1 MNRINLM
8 SPELAN
14 MIAAGEVIERPS
26 SVIKELVE
34 NSIDA
39 KATRIEVDIY
49 DVGRKLIR
57 VKDDGFGMSREDA
70 KLAFKRHA
78 SSKVK
83 SVYDLMR
90 ITSLGFRGEALPSI
104 ASVSNVILL
113 TSDGEEGTKICLSPS
128 KEMEVSDAA
137 LRKGTTF
144 EIRDL
149 FFNTP
154 ARMKY
159 LKSDKTENASSI
171 EVMEHLSMCY
181 SDVSFVLRI
190 DGKTIFETTGRGDLK
205 EVIALIYGK
214 EVAKKL
220 LEVSFEGEGY
230 SFSGY
235 IGEPSISYST
245 RYDIL
250 NFLNRRSVYVPKVQ
264 KAFIDAYKDY
274 LPPSR
279 YPFVAVN
286 FSVDYSLVDVNVHPT
301 KREVRLSIEEEVA
314 SNVYKEVKRSLLL
327 TRQSFVS
334 SSISGATLTLEQPT
348 LKEDDFANIFEENEK
363 KQPQEAFK
371 DVVTLF
377 DEFDKEEKEN
387 YIKDSL
393 IVEDDVSPRFE
404 SKTNFPSLTLIGQV
418 FDTYLLAQ
426 GEDGLYFIDQ
436 HAAAERINFEKC
448 EDDFNSSSS
457 RVVPLIPLVIELP
470 YSSLT
475 NYDKEHILA
484 LESLN
489 IYTSSFG
496 GNAIKVDE
504 IPSYLS
510 EEDDESV
517 LRDIILS
524 TLKGNKVDIASL
536 KRLSIASRACK
547 MSLKANRLL
556 TREEQL
562 RLLKNLA
569 KCRNPLN
576 CPHGRPTIV
585 KVSKYDLEKMF
596 KRTGF

>member
-113 TSDGEEGTKICLSPS
+113 TSDGEEGTKISLSPS

-181 SDVSFVLRI
+181 SDISFVLRI

-230 SFSGY
+230 SFNGY

-301 KREVRLSIEEEVA
+301 KREVRLSIEDEVA

-348 LKEDDFANIFEENEK
+348 LKEDDFVNIFEENEK

-377 DEFDKEEKEN
+377 DEFDKEENEN

>member
-1 MNRINLM
+1 M

-113 TSDGEEGTKICLSPS
+113 TSDGEEGTKIALSPS

-230 SFSGY
+230 SFKGY

-348 LKEDDFANIFEENEK
+348 LKEDDFVNIFEENEK

-371 DVVTLF
+371 DAVTLF
-377 DEFDKEEKEN
+377 DEFDKEENEN

>member
-190 DGKTIFETTGRGDLK
+190 DGKTIFETTGRRDLK

-279 YPFVAVN
+279 YPFVSVN

-377 DEFDKEEKEN
+377 DEFDKEENEN

-536 KRLSIASRACK
+536 KRLSIASKACK

>member
-286 FSVDYSLVDVNVHPT
+286 FFVDYSLVDVNVHPT

-334 SSISGATLTLEQPT
+334 SSISGATLTFEQPT

-377 DEFDKEEKEN
+377 DEFDKEENEN

>member
-230 SFSGY
+230 SFFGY

-348 LKEDDFANIFEENEK
+348 LKEDDFVNIFEENEK

-393 IVEDDVSPRFE
+393 IIEDDVSPRFE

-426 GEDGLYFIDQ
+426 GDDGLYFIDQ

-457 RVVPLIPLVIELP
+457 RVVPLIPLIIELP

>member
-113 TSDGEEGTKICLSPS
+113 TSDGEEGTKIALSPS

-230 SFSGY
+230 SFKGY

-348 LKEDDFANIFEENEK
+348 LKEDDFVNIFEENEK

-371 DVVTLF
+371 DAVTLF
-377 DEFDKEEKEN
+377 DEFDKEENEN

-393 IVEDDVSPRFE
+393 IIEDDVSPRFE

-457 RVVPLIPLVIELP
+457 RVVPLIPLIIELP

>member
-159 LKSDKTENASSI
+159 LKSDKTENSSSI

-286 FSVDYSLVDVNVHPT
+286 FFVDYSLVDVNVHPT

-334 SSISGATLTLEQPT
+334 SSISGATLTFEQPT

-377 DEFDKEEKEN
+377 DEFDKEENESH
-387 YIKDSL
+387 IKDSL

>member
-1 MNRINLM
+1 M

-113 TSDGEEGTKICLSPS
+113 TSDGEEGTKIALSPS

-377 DEFDKEEKEN
+377 DEFDKEENEN

>member
-113 TSDGEEGTKICLSPS
+113 TSDGEEGTKIALSPS

-230 SFSGY
+230 SFYGY

-314 SNVYKEVKRSLLL
+314 SNVYKEVKKSLLL

>member
-113 TSDGEEGTKICLSPS
+113 TSDGEEGTKISLSPS

-301 KREVRLSIEEEVA
+301 KREVRLSIEEDVA

-348 LKEDDFANIFEENEK
+348 LKENDFTNIFEENEK

-377 DEFDKEEKEN
+377 DEFDKEENESH
-387 YIKDSL
+387 IKDSL

>member
-1 MNRINLM
+1 M

-113 TSDGEEGTKICLSPS
+113 TSDGEEGTKIALSPS

-377 DEFDKEEKEN
+377 DEFDKEENEN

-562 RLLKNLA
+562 RLLRNLA

>member
-1 MNRINLM
+1 M

-377 DEFDKEEKEN
+377 DEFDKEENEN

-426 GEDGLYFIDQ
+426 GDDGLYFIDQ

>member
-1 MNRINLM
+1 M

-49 DVGRKLIR
+49 DVGRKLIK

-113 TSDGEEGTKICLSPS
+113 TSDGEEGTKIVLSPS

-181 SDVSFVLRI
+181 SDVSFILRI

-348 LKEDDFANIFEENEK
+348 LKEDDFVNIFEENEK

-377 DEFDKEEKEN
+377 DEFDKEENESH
-387 YIKDSL
+387 IKDSL
-393 IVEDDVSPRFE
+393 IIEDDVSPRFE

>member
-113 TSDGEEGTKICLSPS
+113 TSDGEEGTKIVLSPS

-279 YPFVAVN
+279 YPFVSVN

-348 LKEDDFANIFEENEK
+348 LKENDFTNIFEENEK

-536 KRLSIASRACK
+536 KRLSIASKACK

>member
-393 IVEDDVSPRFE
+393 IIEDDVSPRFE

-536 KRLSIASRACK
+536 KRLSIASKACK

>member
-113 TSDGEEGTKICLSPS
+113 TSDGEEGTKISLSPS

-348 LKEDDFANIFEENEK
+348 LKEDDFVNLFEENEK

-377 DEFDKEEKEN
+377 DEFDKEENEN

>member
-49 DVGRKLIR
+49 DVGRKLIK

-113 TSDGEEGTKICLSPS
+113 TSDGEEGTKIVLSPS

-348 LKEDDFANIFEENEK
+348 LKEDDFVNIFEENEK

-377 DEFDKEEKEN
+377 DEFDKEENEN

-393 IVEDDVSPRFE
+393 IIEDDVSPRFE

>member
-1 MNRINLM
+1 M

-348 LKEDDFANIFEENEK
+348 IKEDDFVNIFEENEK

-377 DEFDKEEKEN
+377 DEFDKEENESH
-387 YIKDSL
+387 IKDSL

>member
-1 MNRINLM
+1 M

-113 TSDGEEGTKICLSPS
+113 TSDGEEGTKIVLSPS

-348 LKEDDFANIFEENEK
+348 LKENDFTNIFEENEK

-377 DEFDKEEKEN
+377 DEFDKEENESH
-387 YIKDSL
+387 IKDSL

>member
-348 LKEDDFANIFEENEK
+348 LKENDFTNIFEENEK

-377 DEFDKEEKEN
+377 DEFDKEENEN

>member
-1 MNRINLM
+1 M

-377 DEFDKEEKEN
+377 DEFDKEENEN
-387 YIKDSL
+387 HIKDSL

-457 RVVPLIPLVIELP
+457 RVIPLIPLVIELP

>member
-39 KATRIEVDIY
+39 KATRIEVDSY

-113 TSDGEEGTKICLSPS
+113 TSDGEEGTKIVLSPS

-348 LKEDDFANIFEENEK
+348 LKEDDFVNIFEENEK

-377 DEFDKEEKEN
+377 DEFDKEENEN

-510 EEDDESV
+510 EEDDESD

>member
-1 MNRINLM
+1 M

-314 SNVYKEVKRSLLL
+314 SNVYKEVKRALLL

-524 TLKGNKVDIASL
+524 TLKGNKVDIVSL

>member
-327 TRQSFVS
+327 TRQRFVS

-377 DEFDKEEKEN
+377 DEFDKEEN
-387 YIKDSL
+387 ASHIKDSL

-562 RLLKNLA
+562 RLIKNLA

>member
-1 MNRINLM
+1 M

-205 EVIALIYGK
+205 EVITLIYGK

-348 LKEDDFANIFEENEK
+348 LKEDDFVNIFEENEK

-377 DEFDKEEKEN
+377 DEFDKEENESH
-387 YIKDSL
+387 IKDSL

-536 KRLSIASRACK
+536 KRLSIASKACK

>member
-1 MNRINLM
+1 M

-104 ASVSNVILL
+104 ASVSNVTLL

-181 SDVSFVLRI
+181 SDISFVLRI

-279 YPFVAVN
+279 YPFVSVN

-348 LKEDDFANIFEENEK
+348 LKEDDFVNIFEENEK

-393 IVEDDVSPRFE
+393 IIEDDVSPRFE

>member
-1 MNRINLM
+1 M

-113 TSDGEEGTKICLSPS
+113 TSDGEEGTKIALSPS

-377 DEFDKEEKEN
+377 DEFDKEENEN
-387 YIKDSL
+387 HIKDSL
-393 IVEDDVSPRFE
+393 IIEDDVSPRFE

-457 RVVPLIPLVIELP
+457 RVVPLIPLIIELP

>member
-1 MNRINLM
+1 M

-348 LKEDDFANIFEENEK
+348 LKENDFTNIFEENEK

-377 DEFDKEEKEN
+377 DEFDKEEKES

-393 IVEDDVSPRFE
+393 IIEDDVSPRFE

>member
-1 MNRINLM
+1 M

-113 TSDGEEGTKICLSPS
+113 TSDGEEGTKIVLSPS

-181 SDVSFVLRI
+181 SDVSFILRI

-348 LKEDDFANIFEENEK
+348 LKEDDFVNIFEENEK

-377 DEFDKEEKEN
+377 DEFDKEENESH
-387 YIKDSL
+387 IKDSL
-393 IVEDDVSPRFE
+393 IIEDDVSPRFE

-562 RLLKNLA
+562 RLLRNLA

>member
-1 MNRINLM
+1 M

-113 TSDGEEGTKICLSPS
+113 TSDGEEGTKISLSPS

-190 DGKTIFETTGRGDLK
+190 DGKTSFETTGRGDLK

-314 SNVYKEVKRSLLL
+314 SNVYKEVKRALLL

-348 LKEDDFANIFEENEK
+348 LKEDDFTNIFEENEK

-377 DEFDKEEKEN
+377 DEFDKEENEN

>member
-113 TSDGEEGTKICLSPS
+113 TSDGEEGTKIALSPS

-348 LKEDDFANIFEENEK
+348 LKEDDFVNIFEENEK

>member
-113 TSDGEEGTKICLSPS
+113 TSDGEEGTKIALSPS

-377 DEFDKEEKEN
+377 DEFDKEENEN

>member
-113 TSDGEEGTKICLSPS
+113 TSDGEEGTKIALSPS

-348 LKEDDFANIFEENEK
+348 LKEDDFVNIFEENEK

-576 CPHGRPTIV
+576 CPHGRPTII

>member
-113 TSDGEEGTKICLSPS
+113 TSDGEEGTKIALSPS

-230 SFSGY
+230 FFSGY

-348 LKEDDFANIFEENEK
+348 LKENDFVNIFEENEK

-562 RLLKNLA
+562 RLIKNLA

>member
-1 MNRINLM
+1 M

-104 ASVSNVILL
+104 ASVSNVTLL
-113 TSDGEEGTKICLSPS
+113 TSDGEEGTKIVLSPS

-348 LKEDDFANIFEENEK
+348 LKEDDFVNIFEENEK

-404 SKTNFPSLTLIGQV
+404 SKTNFPSLTLIGQI

-426 GEDGLYFIDQ
+426 GDDGLYFIDQ

>member
-279 YPFVAVN
+279 YPFVSVN

>member
-104 ASVSNVILL
+104 ASVSNVTLL

-181 SDVSFVLRI
+181 SDISFVLRI

-348 LKEDDFANIFEENEK
+348 LKEDDFVNIFEENEK
-363 KQPQEAFK
+363 KQPQESFK

-377 DEFDKEEKEN
+377 DEFDKEENEN

>member
-104 ASVSNVILL
+104 ASVSNVTLL

-348 LKEDDFANIFEENEK
+348 LKEDDFVNIFEENEK
-363 KQPQEAFK
+363 KQPQESFK